1 MICPECMLPDP
12 YDGGGDGIGSCDC
25 PSCER
30 CGEPDP
36 AGMHDAMHAEDDA
49 APDWPDDV
57 AVSR

>member
-1 MICPECMLPDP
+1 MLPDP

-57 AVSR
+57 GVSR